1 MHALPTRQRSFTEPL
16 SAPSHHTS
24 HSVSLHI
31 TFSVQGGH
39 SEPGLWVLRRT
50 GDVRSKYILGE
61 VLGRGQFG
69 VVCIAIDKA
78 KGTRWALKSVSKRRV
93 QVCTK
98 GGGGAGGRLPEDRIP
113 LGFTAVLVG
122 TYTQRTLEHV

>member
-1 MHALPTRQRSFTEPL
+1 
-16 SAPSHHTS
+16 
-24 HSVSLHI
+24 
-31 TFSVQGGH
+31 VQGGH

-61 VLGRGQFG
+61 VLGKGQFG

-93 QVCTK
+93 QVRGTDPVSVWQNQQIVDT
-98 GGGGAGGRLPEDRIP
+98 LQ
-113 LGFTAVLVG
+113 LVG
-122 TYTQRTLEHV
+122 QVEALHVAAGPHLIQMPP